1 MTPDFLI
8 IGGGIAGASAGYF
21 LAERG
26 RVVVLER
33 EESLGYHST
42 GRSAAL
48 YTETYGN
55 AAIRALTVCSGPF
68 FRTPPDGFTEHP
80 LLSPRGVLIAAPAEG
95 EAKFQ
100 AALAEAR
107 RYAPTVRV
115 LSHDEALR
123 FCPVLRPDWSRFAFH
138 EPDAMDMDVHAIHQ
152 GFLRGLRA
160 RGGTVVTAAEVMAI
174 KRSGSDWTVTTR
186 AGEFGAP
193 IVINAAGA
201 WADEVARLAGVRP
214 VGLVPKR
221 RTAFIIDLPAGT
233 DAAAWPIVSDVDE
246 TLYFKPEAG
255 RLLVSPADETPIAPC
270 DAPPE
275 ELDIAEAAHRL
286 ETRTR
291 LTVSHV
297 IRKWAGLRSFVRDKT
312 MVVGHAPEAPGF
324 VWLAGQGGYGIQ
336 TSPSMGRVA
345 TALATGSD
353 LPADLTARGLA
364 PSDLLPDRLY
374 A

>member
-1 MTPDFLI
+1 MVPDFLI

-80 LLSPRGVLIAAPAEG
+80 LLSPRGVLISAPAEG

-107 RYAPTVRV
+107 RYAPTVRL
-115 LSHDEALR
+115 LSPDEALR
-123 FCPVLRPDWSRFAFH
+123 FCPALRPDWARFAFH

-152 GFLRGLRA
+152 GFLRGIRA
-160 RGGTVVTAAEVMAI
+160 RGGTVVTAAEVLAI
-174 KRSGSDWTVTTR
+174 KRNGSDWTVTTR
-186 AGEFGAP
+186 AGEFSAP

-201 WADEVARLAGVRP
+201 WADEIARLAGVRP

-221 RTAFIIDLPAGT
+221 RTAFIIDLPTGT

-255 RLLVSPADETPIAPC
+255 RLLVSPADETPIPPC
-270 DAPPE
+270 DVQPE

-291 LTVSHV
+291 LTVTRV
-297 IRKWAGLRSFVRDKT
+297 VRKWAGLRSFVRDKT

-345 TALATGSD
+345 AALATGSD

-364 PSDLLPDRLY
+364 AGDLLPDRLY

>member
-255 RLLVSPADETPIAPC
+255 RLLVSPADETPMPPC
-270 DAPPE
+270 DVQPE

-345 TALATGSD
+345 AALATGSD

>member
-26 RVVVLER
+26 RVVLLER
-33 EESLGYHST
+33 EETLGYHST

-55 AAIRALTVCSGPF
+55 APIRALTVCSGPF
-68 FRTPPDGFTEHP
+68 FRKPPAGFAEHP
-80 LLSPRGVLIAAPAEG
+80 LLTPRGVLIAAPPES

-100 AALAEAR
+100 AALAEAQ
-107 RYAPTVRV
+107 RYAPTVRAV
-115 LSHDEALR
+115 SPNEALR
-123 FCPVLRPDWSRFAFH
+123 FCPALRPEWFRFAFH

-160 RGGTVVTAAEVMAI
+160 RGGTVVTGAEVRAI
-174 KRSGSDWTVTTR
+174 ARAGAIWTVTSA
-186 AGEFGAP
+186 AGEFRAP

-201 WADEVARLAGVRP
+201 WADEVAKLAGVRP

-233 DAAAWPIVSDVDE
+233 DAAPWPIVSDVDE
-246 TLYFKPEAG
+246 TLYWKPEAG
-255 RLLVSPADETPIAPC
+255 RLLVSPADETPMPPC
-270 DAPPE
+270 DVQPDE
-275 ELDIAEAAHRL
+275 IDIAEAAHRL
-286 ETRTR
+286 EARSR
-291 LTVSHV
+291 LTVTRV
-297 IRKWAGLRSFVRDKT
+297 VRKWAGLRSFVRDKT
-312 MVVGHAPEAPGF
+312 PVVGHAPEAPGF

-345 TALATGSD
+345 AAFATGSD
-353 LPADLTARGLA
+353 LPPDLAARGLT
-364 PSDLLPDRLY
+364 PTDLLPDRLY
-374 A
+374 S